1 MELRFLFFCYH
12 YNTIYAKFNLFYS
25 FSEENALILL
35 TIAD

>member
-35 TIAD
+35 TTAD